1 MDYTEKITLDIF
13 LRSRSLK
20 SKNKKDLTKD
30 EKKALVA
37 LRK

>member
-1 MDYTEKITLDIF
+1 MTQQQIEA
-13 LRSRSLK
+13 LK